1 MRGIEAFTHI
11 DTKHL
16 ALAGTKFTD
25 LPKAM
30 INLLQQMF
38 LYAMQV
44 HLKII
49 ARIPINRLQEMTA
62 GKKKV
67 MRRDW
72 VAANGESGGVLWRG

>member
-1 MRGIEAFTHI
+1 
-11 DTKHL
+11 
-16 ALAGTKFTD
+16 
-25 LPKAM
+25 
-30 INLLQQMF
+30 
-38 LYAMQV
+38 MQCRLIILETLKV
-44 HLKII
+44 LKII